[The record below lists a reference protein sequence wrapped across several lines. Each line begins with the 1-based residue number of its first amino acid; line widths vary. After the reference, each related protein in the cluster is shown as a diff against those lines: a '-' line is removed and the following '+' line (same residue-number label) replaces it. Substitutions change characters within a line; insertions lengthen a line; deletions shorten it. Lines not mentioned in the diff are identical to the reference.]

1 MDCRHERL
9 RTIGNRVFCC
19 GCGEELP
26 LEFLMAKNKPVK
38 AEKQAEK
45 AAPAERRIK
54 PRSKKERLKR
64 PFKEEKQNDPDHVL

>member
-19 GCGEELP
+19 GCGKELP
-26 LEFLMAKNKPVK
+26 IEFLMAKNKPVE

-45 AAPAERRIK
+45 AAPAEK
-54 PRSKKERLKR
+54 TDKAQVKKRAAK
-64 PFKEEKQNDPDHVL
+64 KAV

>member
-1 MDCRHERL
+1 MSCKHERL
-9 RTIGNRVFCC
+9 RTVGNRVFCC

-45 AAPAERRIK
+45 AAPAEK
-54 PRSKKERLKR
+54 ADKTPAKKRAAK
-64 PFKEEKQNDPDHVL
+64 KAV